1 MDPETGAGGGEWMRS
16 SLHPRG
22 WRQLH
27 SPRGGAPPSFGARS
41 QVQTPP
47 CSTHS
52 LGSGGIISGA
62 PGDVNR

>member
-16 SLHPRG
+16 IPEAGASHTLPRG
-22 WRQLH
+22 A
-27 SPRGGAPPSFGARS
+27 APPSSGARS

-52 LGSGGIISGA
+52 LGGGGIISGA